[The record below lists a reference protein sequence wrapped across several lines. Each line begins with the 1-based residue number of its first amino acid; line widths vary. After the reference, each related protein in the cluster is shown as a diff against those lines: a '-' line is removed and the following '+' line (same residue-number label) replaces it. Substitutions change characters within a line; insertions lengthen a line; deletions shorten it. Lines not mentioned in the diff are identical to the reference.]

1 MRDKE
6 LRGFEFILIANQ
18 TLSIFKLSDPKVIND
33 IPWLKFLDDNYFLSV
48 WAFFVCF
55 KGYYRIYGIRINIIS
70 VILAEI
76 CILLQEYN
84 IISYSFRYQNMMAGL
99 TFVLFS
105 MVVYYAFPVLRQ
117 VSITGIFK
125 NIGFV
130 SNEILGTQVS
140 VFYPSDEKYSK
151 NTDVIY
157 MPYPSYFDT
166 FHFIFQRQLGIRIAP
181 PKWLIKI
188 SGQPMVMRLMGVINN
203 ANLKILNSKMPIVV
217 YSHGLS
223 SNRNYQAG
231 FCKDLA
237 SKGCIVISLQHKD
250 EEYLEKL
257 SVSPKEVDFV
267 NSMHQAV
274 IRRKKQAKQ
283 ILDFAFDKNKLATLF
298 KNSEQILKSGSLQLN
313 GKAIICGHSYG
324 TQTAV
329 LCGLDDDRIFA
340 TVSLDP
346 VMNIFDLP
354 AFKPLIKK
362 QVNKPFLV
370 LCSDNFNKYYPWY
383 KQKEDLSKWLSNNTN
398 SKKQLLALRMKN
410 TEHVDMIDAA
420 LFYPRELQIVRKD
433 IYSPNT
439 VSMNLIMINKLAEF
453 FIFESLQNSPQTID
467 CQRVLNKFD
476 DMCKNAIKEA
486 NPLEV
491 IKNLFY

>member
-18 TLSIFKLSDPKVIND
+18 MLSIFKLSDPKVIND
-33 IPWLKFLDDNYFLSV
+33 IPWLKFLDDNNFS
-48 WAFFVCF
+48 FR
-55 KGYYRIYGIRINIIS
+55 YYRIDGIRINIIS
-70 VILAEI
+70 VILTEI

-84 IISYSFRYQNMMAGL
+84 IISYSFRSYNMMAGL

-140 VFYPSDEKYSK
+140 VFYPSDEKYAK
-151 NTDVIY
+151 NTDVTY

-188 SGQPMVMRLMGVINN
+188 SGQPMAMRLMGVINN

-237 SKGCIVISLQHKD
+237 SQGCIVISLQHKD
-250 EEYLEKL
+250 KEYLEKL

-274 IRRKKQAKQ
+274 IRRKEQVKQ
-283 ILDFAFDKNKLATLF
+283 IFDFAFDKNKLVTLF
-298 KNSEQILKSGSLQLN
+298 NNSEQILKFGSLQLN
-313 GKAIICGHSYG
+313 DKAITCGHSYG
-324 TQTAV
+324 AQTAV

-340 TVSLDP
+340 TFSLDL

-354 AFKPLIKK
+354 AFKPLIEK
-362 QVNKPFLV
+362 LV
-370 LCSDNFNKYYPWY
+370 QQAVFGIMFRQL
-383 KQKEDLSKWLSNNTN
+383 QQILSL
-398 SKKQLLALRMKN
+398 LLALRMKN

-420 LFYPRELQIVRKD
+420 LIQPRELQIVRKD

-476 DMCKNAIKEA
+476 DMSKNAIKEA

-491 IKNLFY
+491 IKN